1 MDHATFMHLLMNQSK
16 WANEYNYQKDEDRK
30 QYNRNAVIKNKQKLN
45 WKRLL
50 KQIESYNQQKN

>member
-16 WANEYNYQKDEDRK
+16 WSNEYNYQKDEDRK

-50 KQIESYNQQKN
+50 KQIESYKNP